1 MDSRLAY
8 MRATSRVDSFRRE
21 AEQHVPRRRRTT
33 RRAPR
38 IPLVVMFLRAGR

>member
-8 MRATSRVDSFRRE
+8 MRATSRADSFRRE
-21 AEQHVPRRRRTT
+21 ADQHVPRRRRTM